1 MRSFNRFLPAFGD
14 DVELIKPALRA
25 VTLRAG
31 QTICEAGERIE
42 HAYFLH
48 DGAVSKLAPFEDG
61 GEIECAL
68 IGREGAVGVLAAMG
82 LTTAVTR
89 DVCHMTSHAW
99 MIERRALVDASRR
112 STRIHD
118 VLDRYCGWKLGC
130 AIRYGACNARHSV
143 TERLGRWLLTCSDVL
158 ESDDIALSQDVFA
171 KMLGVQRSSINAVLQ
186 HLRAGR
192 VISLTRG
199 NVKIIDRGR
208 LRAIACECYG
218 VIRELEDELFR
229 DLGIEPRSREA
240 PGLVP
245 RRNGSDGLSI

>member
-14 DVELIKPALRA
+14 DVELIRPSLRA

-31 QTICEAGERIE
+31 QILCEAGERIE
-42 HAYFLH
+42 RAYFLH

-68 IGREGAVGVLAAMG
+68 IGREGAVGVLAALG

-89 DVCHMTSHAW
+89 DVCHVTSHAW
-99 MIERRALVDASRR
+99 MIERRTLVDASRR

-158 ESDDIALSQDVFA
+158 ESDEISLSQDVFA
-171 KMLGVQRSSINAVLQ
+171 KMLGVQRSSINPVLQ
-186 HLRAGR
+186 HLRAKG
-192 VISLTRG
+192 VISLTRSK
-199 NVKIIDRGR
+199 VKIIDRRR
-208 LRAIACECYG
+208 LRMIACECYG

-229 DLGIEPRSREA
+229 DLGMTPRPREA
-240 PGLVP
+240 PEIAL
-245 RRNGSDGLSI
+245 RRTG